1 MAKILLFIFL
11 FLFSNTC
18 LSNNQA
24 TSIPDDIKSLFPSAT
39 RIEVSD
45 PNLAVTSVYQLSQLL
60 GYVFQSDDFTDFV
73 GFSGKTINLLIA
85 LDPQGIL
92 VDLKVINHHEPIFLH
107 GLGEEP
113 LFEFVRQYQGHSIKE
128 RFIIGRRHQNDG
140 ITYFDG
146 ITKATVSVLVIND
159 TIISAALTVARK
171 MLDGFSKRANAV
183 LVEDTDE
190 DLSFEQLIEQGY
202 IFHWQLSE
210 QKITTIQ
217 PLLAYLFDLDS
228 TLPAVDLYFA
238 FVNVPLIGRNILGI
252 EEYQRLITELKP
264 GEQALMI
271 LSRGQFSF
279 IRDDFIPQT
288 VPERLAVSQGKFPVD
303 IRDID
308 FYSYYD
314 PNLAGDVPSYQAL
327 KLFRIK
333 SQSGFEV
340 SQKMSVGLGITYQQ
354 SFMVT
359 KRQWFTVNLKLP
371 SSLFLIVP
379 VIEAKIEPLWQRIW
393 KNRALEIAILVAFL
407 SLVLTFFIRIKYTA
421 TTLFNYRWL
430 RPLCLGF
437 TLVFIGGYAQGQLS
451 VVNIYTLLLSLQ
463 QGFRLEVFLLD
474 PIIFILWGFVFVSL
488 FFWGRALY
496 CGWLCPFGAL
506 QEFIS
511 YIAVKLR
518 VRQYKISRHH
528 QAQKIKYVILI
539 LLVGCSFYSLTL
551 AEQLAEIEPFKTSI
565 TLFFVR
571 YWPFV
576 LYAIILL
583 VVSLKIHKFYCRY
596 LCPLGAALAVTGY
609 STAFKWIPR
618 RKECGSPCQLCRQ
631 KKCGIDAIKNDG
643 SVNYQECIGCYEC
656 VVTIES
662 PTLCVI
668 NKYTKRKNV

>member
-1 MAKILLFIFL
+1 M
-11 FLFSNTC
+11 
-18 LSNNQA
+18 
-24 TSIPDDIKSLFPSAT
+24 
-39 RIEVSD
+39 
-45 PNLAVTSVYQLSQLL
+45 TSVYQLSQLL

-379 VIEAKIEPLWQRIW
+379 VIEAKIQPLWQRIW
-393 KNRALEIAILVAFL
+393 KNRALF
-407 SLVLTFFIRIKYTA
+407 
-421 TTLFNYRWL
+421 
-430 RPLCLGF
+430 
-437 TLVFIGGYAQGQLS
+437 
-451 VVNIYTLLLSLQ
+451 
-463 QGFRLEVFLLD
+463 
-474 PIIFILWGFVFVSL
+474 
-488 FFWGRALY
+488 
-496 CGWLCPFGAL
+496 
-506 QEFIS
+506 
-511 YIAVKLR
+511 
-518 VRQYKISRHH
+518 
-528 QAQKIKYVILI
+528 
-539 LLVGCSFYSLTL
+539 
-551 AEQLAEIEPFKTSI
+551 
-565 TLFFVR
+565 
-571 YWPFV
+571 
-576 LYAIILL
+576 
-583 VVSLKIHKFYCRY
+583 
-596 LCPLGAALAVTGY
+596 
-609 STAFKWIPR
+609 
-618 RKECGSPCQLCRQ
+618 
-631 KKCGIDAIKNDG
+631 
-643 SVNYQECIGCYEC
+643 
-656 VVTIES
+656 
-662 PTLCVI
+662 
-668 NKYTKRKNV
+668 